1 MATSTMTAVPS
12 ALPSASA
19 PRRAS
24 PWQIIGGT
32 PRRFLTSSDPWR
44 GLAYVAV
51 TVVAG
56 WLLFFAYVVIILLP
70 LAPAWSY
77 LLGKIER
84 QRVALLRVPPIGDPH
99 RPLTGSVTER
109 AGARLGEAAT
119 WREVAYSV
127 VLAAFAPIA
136 SLGLIIYGAFF
147 GALLFSPFIAR
158 SGEPINM
165 GPWVVDSVAESLL
178 LVLIAIPIGVVGLY
192 LCGAVSAAFAS
203 LASGLLGP
211 REEELAALVS
221 SLQSSRGVLV
231 TSFEGERRRI
241 ERDLH
246 DGPQQ
251 DLVGASMQLGELAQA
266 TDDTQVRADIEAAQ
280 TRVERALSG
289 LRDTV
294 RGVYPQVLDDFGIE
308 AACAELGGPIAVRI
322 LPKAGWPSG
331 RRLPADVERGMYYTA
346 SEAVTNAGKHGR
358 ASTVIIEFDTA
369 ASELGEEITMIVT
382 DDGVGGADVERGTG
396 LAGLMERADAL
407 GATLT
412 LASPDGGPT
421 VLRWAKTL

>member
-1 MATSTMTAVPS
+1 MATSTMTAVPPE
-12 ALPSASA
+12 LPLASK
-19 PRRAS
+19 PRRPS

-44 GLAYVAV
+44 GLAYAAV
-51 TVVAG
+51 TVVVG
-56 WLLFFAYVVIILLP
+56 WLLFFAYVVILLLP

-84 QRVALLRVPPIGDPH
+84 QRVALLRVPSIGDPH
-99 RPLTGSVTER
+99 PHLTGSITER

-119 WREVAYSV
+119 WREVGYSL
-127 VLAAFAPIA
+127 VLAAFAPLA
-136 SLGLIIYGAFF
+136 SLGLLIYGAFF
-147 GALLFSPFIAR
+147 GALLFSPLFA
-158 SGEPINM
+158 STDESINM
-165 GPWVVDSVAESLL
+165 GPWVVDSFAESWV
-178 LVLIAIPIGVVGLY
+178 LVLIAIPVGIVGLY

-211 REEELAALVS
+211 REEELAALVV

-266 TDDTQVRADIEAAQ
+266 TDDVQVRADIEAAQ

-308 AACAELGGPIAVRI
+308 AACAELGGPIAVRV
-322 LPKAGWPSG
+322 LPKAGWVSG
-331 RRLPADVERGMYYTA
+331 RRLSADAERGMYYTA
-346 SEAVTNAGKHGR
+346 SEAVTNTSKHGQ
-358 ASTVIIEFDTA
+358 ASMVIIEFDA
-369 ASELGEEITMIVT
+369 ATSEAGEQIMMTIT
-382 DDGVGGADVERGTG
+382 DDGVGGADVANGTG

-412 LASPDGGPT
+412 VTSPGGGPT
-421 VLRWAKTL
+421 VLRWVKVL